1 MLVASP
7 EDMVE
12 WKEVDKHVVI
22 FGEETLSDVA
32 DQDLDRSSAQ
42 QLGFHSRGFKGAYLS
57 GQENRVQQFHNFI
70 DRYIYDKLLKLSI
83 LICKNFIRLKV
94 NFFRGKNGQNN
105 KTSIRNR
112 W

>member
-1 MLVASP
+1 MALKANDSDDPETNPTMLVASP

-70 DRYIYDKLLKLSI
+70 VAGCLVMLL
-83 LICKNFIRLKV
+83 
-94 NFFRGKNGQNN
+94 
-105 KTSIRNR
+105 
-112 W
+112 